1 MTSPVTLS
9 LWTWPQ
15 TEQHTVCAYDFVEVR
30 DGSSEKSPLLGR
42 FCGYDKP
49 DDIKSSSNQLWLKF
63 VSDGS
68 VNKAGFAANFFKGSS
83 LRQLTCSV
91 FFDSGNS
98 TLSVLLLFFFVL
110 PEVDECSSPDKGHCE
125 QRCVNT
131 LGSYRCACDPGYEL
145 AADKRSCDSEC
156 RARLHRTTP
165 HVTLTESHCCYHC
178 LTSEPRPQRRSVSV
192 FKVNQLNWTVE
203 LYTSNELC
211 IDVSIVLPS
220 GLKLGIIVFYC

>member
-98 TLSVLLLFFFVL
+98 TLSVLLLFFLFCQKWTSAPVL
-110 PEVDECSSPDKGHCE
+110 TKVTVSSAVWTHWAATDVP
-125 QRCVNT
+125 VT
-131 LGSYRCACDPGYEL
+131 LGMSWQL
-145 AADKRSCDSEC
+145 INAAVTVSAEHDY
-156 RARLHRTTP
+156 TTP

-178 LTSEPRPQRRSVSV
+178 LTSEPRPQCRSVCV
-192 FKVNQLNWTVE
+192 FKIDQLNWTAE